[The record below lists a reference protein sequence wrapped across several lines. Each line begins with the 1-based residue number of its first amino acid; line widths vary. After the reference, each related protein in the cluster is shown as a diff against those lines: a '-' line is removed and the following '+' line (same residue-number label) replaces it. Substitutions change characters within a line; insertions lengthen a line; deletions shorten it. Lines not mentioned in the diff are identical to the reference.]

1 MPVIASQ
8 TIKVDVKEDKTIQV
22 ILLEELE
29 KSRCIRLTDV
39 PINADNKEEMY
50 DVVRQLVGEKV
61 ITCDKDTCCVSEN
74 YFSFVQRMDG
84 LKQ

>member
-8 TIKVDVKEDKTIQV
+8 TIKVDVNEDRTIQV
-22 ILLEELE
+22 ILLKELR

-39 PINADNKEEMY
+39 PVDTDDKEKMY

-61 ITCDKDTCCVSEN
+61 ITCDKDTCCISEN
-74 YFSFVQRMDG
+74 YFDFVKKVG
-84 LKQ
+84 ELKQ